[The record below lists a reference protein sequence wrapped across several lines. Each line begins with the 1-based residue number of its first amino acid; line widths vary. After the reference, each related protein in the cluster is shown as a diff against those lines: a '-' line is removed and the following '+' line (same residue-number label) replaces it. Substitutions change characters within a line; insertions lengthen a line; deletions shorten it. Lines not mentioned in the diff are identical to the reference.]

1 MSDHQEHEKGPIHE
15 GHAQAAPQ
23 GRHGPHGGIGEN
35 PVISRIKRHPLMA
48 EIAFLVVVIAV
59 AGAYLFIQD
68 MEGKIFVEKAEI
80 SAPVI
85 SIGSPV
91 SGRIEKIYVGEG
103 DSVSEGQRLA
113 LIGNTTIYSQARGI
127 IIWTKDNPGQMTGPS
142 DTIIKMVQPGDFRVV
157 GRVQED
163 KGLRDIEP
171 GQRVVF
177 TVDAFGDTKYEGYVD
192 SVAMTARSSDIVF
205 SISDKREPR
214 EFEVRVLY
222 DAAAHPEL
230 KNGMSAKIWI
240 AK

>member
-1 MSDHQEHEKGPIHE
+1 MGDNQDYAKGAPRE
-15 GHAQAAPQ
+15 GHAGASAQ

-35 PVISRIKRHPLMA
+35 PVVSRIRRHPLVA
-48 EIAFLVVVIAV
+48 EIALLVVVVAV
-59 AGAYLFIQD
+59 AGAYLYLQD
-68 MEGKIFVEKAEI
+68 MGGKIYVEKAEI

-91 SGRIEKIYVGEG
+91 SGRIERVYVTEG

-127 IIWTKDNPGQMTGPS
+127 IIWTRDSPGQMTGPS
-142 DTIIKMVQPGDFRVV
+142 DTIIRMVRPGDFRVV

-163 KGLRDIEP
+163 KGLRDIQP
-171 GQRVVF
+171 GQSVTF
-177 TVDAFGDTKYEGYVD
+177 TVDAYGDTKYAGHVD

-230 KNGMSAKIWI
+230 KNGMSARMWI